1 MVWEGGGRGIVT
13 VESRRGSR
21 DGRYHPLCS
30 SLTTSP
36 SRVSRAVVVF
46 AHVRPR
52 SVHTRC
58 SWPGGRPGLLDN
70 RLGQRPEF
78 QDDRISIGFLLCYR
92 ARVTVTCAT
101 LVTDIGGRGDEEWT
115 ADGSSSA
122 ERRLSLFL
130 SLSSS
135 FLLFSNSYLSN
146 SNLNTNETSVIIFV
160 YSIKIFKS
168 VWGKVNE
175 EEKEDALKFW
185 IRISSRSTLHPWDK
199 GMNRNNRLSIQ
210 IIWSKKNDKE

>member
-21 DGRYHPLCS
+21 DGRYHPLGS

-115 ADGSSSA
+115 AGGSSSA

-135 FLLFSNSYLSN
+135 FLLFSNS
-146 SNLNTNETSVIIFV
+146 NLNTNETSVVIFV
-160 YSIKIFKS
+160 YSIKIFRSLRVGQSKR
-168 VWGKVNE
+168 GTE
-175 EEKEDALKFW
+175 GALKFW

-210 IIWSKKNDKE
+210 II